1 MTWFYEDVNVY
12 LLSHIVYRV

>member
-1 MTWFYEDVNVY
+1 MTWFYEDVNVC